1 MKNLILRTC
10 LALVCL
16 AAFSTGTKA
25 QFKEE
30 AFSQSY
36 NDPSDTTGAARDS
49 VDKMWSFRE
58 FFRGVSHKDTTLR
71 IGTMFAGSTVFI
83 GAEQIYNR
91 QYWKLPVIYG
101 GLGAT
106 IGMGIHYNSKYRH
119 SKKGYDIAM
128 KLDPDMEFD
137 LDTHSRDM
145 ATYMFA
151 SAGFIYWATL
161 MDGVVNYKKDVRNQ
175 PGKATLYSI
184 LLPGLGQAYNGEY
197 WKIPIY
203 WGMMIGSYHY
213 FALNS
218 RNYKRYKR
226 IHNEATDPSGNYTG
240 KIPADRALYFRNVY
254 RRYRDY
260 SVVAMVGT
268 YLLQVIDANVFA
280 YMQDF
285 EVDDDLSL
293 KVTPTIISP
302 YNEYISP
309 DNEYAFAPVTRTCP
323 PGSFGAGAFGD
334 NAIGIKVG
342 LRF

>member
-137 LDTHSRDM
+137 LDTHSWTESSTIRKTLGTSQARQHCIPSFFPDSVRL
-145 ATYMFA
+145 TTA
-151 SAGFIYWATL
+151 SI
-161 MDGVVNYKKDVRNQ
+161 
-175 PGKATLYSI
+175 GK
-184 LLPGLGQAYNGEY
+184 
-197 WKIPIY
+197 
-203 WGMMIGSYHY
+203 
-213 FALNS
+213 S
-218 RNYKRYKR
+218 R
-226 IHNEATDPSGNYTG
+226 STG
-240 KIPADRALYFRNVY
+240 
-254 RRYRDY
+254 
-260 SVVAMVGT
+260 G
-268 YLLQVIDANVFA
+268 
-280 YMQDF
+280 
-285 EVDDDLSL
+285 
-293 KVTPTIISP
+293 
-302 YNEYISP
+302 
-309 DNEYAFAPVTRTCP
+309 
-323 PGSFGAGAFGD
+323 
-334 NAIGIKVG
+334 
-342 LRF
+342 